1 VGQPPEQPPQPPPW
15 GGRPW
20 RRPQPPQEP
29 PPPRPWGA
37 PPTPRQPWGYR
48 PPEQP
53 KAPPPGPPPWYRHPV
68 GMLLIG
74 AAVVIVLAVVL
85 PTFTTREPEPAPTLT
100 TGAFGGPST
109 TAPSAATT
117 TTTGAQPPT
126 VADQI
131 RQAAQS
137 ELGGAG
143 EVTSVTAP
151 PGGPVTVTWEIRQA
165 GSRGLTENNARFGVI
180 RIMRAVQ
187 QTQLAAGGAAPVV
200 RLLGQYQLPG
210 TAAPVTV
217 IRLRFNPTTVERAE
231 FDDRR
236 YLEAYE
242 LADAAVIHPSFRG

>member
-1 VGQPPEQPPQPPPW
+1 VGQPPEQPPQPQPW

-53 KAPPPGPPPWYRHPV
+53 KAPRPGPPPWYRHPV

-109 TAPSAATT
+109 TAPPAATT
-117 TTTGAQPPT
+117 PTTGGQPTT

-131 RQAAQS
+131 RQAAQT

-210 TAAPVTV
+210 AAAPVTV